1 MFKNVRVLA
10 RFRQNSKLILDL
22 KNRDLVFN
30 SRLLLSALQR
40 LFGLV
45 IQCPSY
51 PTEERARSVTRP
63 NKGCCHSSVRK
74 KAVNKTRFN
83 SKNDTKNYLLTFL
96 IPINLDLN
104 RRGSREGHKPLHL
117 PNEPKMFSGCH
128 SLCMAPFLHEIISK
142 KAILQP
148 CNWYK
153 ISKCCDMRCPRLKTL
168 MQQSD
173 W

>member
-30 SRLLLSALQR
+30 SRLLLSALQP

-63 NKGCCHSSVRK
+63 NKGCAGDYGYCHSSVRK
-74 KAVNKTRFN
+74 GAVKKTRFN

-117 PNEPKMFSGCH
+117 PNEPKMFGGCH
-128 SLCMAPFLHEIISK
+128 SLCVAPFLHEIISK
-142 KAILQP
+142 KAIPQR

-153 ISKCCDMRCPRLKTL
+153 ISKCCDMIGPR
-168 MQQSD
+168 
-173 W
+173 

>member
-1 MFKNVRVLA
+1 MFKNLRVLT
-10 RFRQNSKLILDL
+10 RFRQNSKLILNL
-22 KNRDLVFN
+22 QNRDLVFN
-30 SRLLLSALQR
+30 SCLLLSALQP

-63 NKGCCHSSVRK
+63 NKGCAGDYGYCHSSVRK
-74 KAVNKTRFN
+74 GAVNKTRFN

-117 PNEPKMFSGCH
+117 PNEPKLFGRCH
-128 SLCMAPFLHEIISK
+128 SLCVAPFLHEIIGK
-142 KAILQP
+142 KAIPQR

-153 ISKCCDMRCPRLKTL
+153 ISKCLVISNMIGPR
-168 MQQSD
+168 
-173 W
+173 